1 MDKLREIFQKLLT
14 TTDQEEREKL
24 QKAFWEEFER
34 QQQSNKDAGTGGKDG
49 ITPELQAIIE
59 EMNALK
65 QALLEEKRAREEA
78 LKRLQ
83 EKEAEERKRKIDAFI
98 AEQIKAGRIAKGEE
112 EEIRKDLEA
121 DFERVSRY
129 ILKRQ
134 PVVNNNDDVEGNGD
148 DKQKQRKVSVFETG
162 LQDAF
167 KAYAIGKNGEG

>member
-1 MDKLREIFQKLLT
+1 MDKLRAIFQKLLT

-34 QQQSNKDAGTGGKDG
+34 QQQSNKDTGTGGKDG
-49 ITPELQAIIE
+49 ITPELQTIIE

-65 QALLEEKRAREEA
+65 HALLEEKRAREEA

-98 AEQIKAGRIAKGEE
+98 TEQIKAGRIAKGEE

-134 PVVNNNDDVEGNGD
+134 PVVNNDDGKDSGD

-167 KAYAIGKNGEG
+167 RAYAIGKNGEG